1 VLGESGMHGLTHR
14 RVDTAAGVPAGPTLG
29 GPIAALLLTIAGRTA
44 TLPELSGPGAAL
56 ISTRP

>member
-1 VLGESGMHGLTHR
+1 MHGLTHR